1 MADVIAGEDVP
12 CSDRNFSKVNNLRPA
27 DQEKDSSNQPAAEVR
42 EHSLRNVLDGHGK
55 TEGTGVRN
63 QNSGVR
69 SSGGKYLVELTA
81 SRVEIFFAWRPI
93 NHHP

>member
-27 DQEKDSSNQPAAEVR
+27 DQEKDSLKQPAAEVR

-55 TEGTGVRN
+55 SQE
-63 QNSGVR
+63 
-69 SSGGKYLVELTA
+69 SGGVPADMICLCAHVRPSHPFAGPELQQLLNPD
-81 SRVEIFFAWRPI
+81 S
-93 NHHP
+93 

>member
-1 MADVIAGEDVP
+1 MADVIAGEDEP

-27 DQEKDSSNQPAAEVR
+27 GQEKDSSNQPAAEVR

-55 TEGTGVRN
+55 SQEPGVRN
-63 QNSGVR
+63 QNSR
-69 SSGGKYLVELTA
+69 GKYLVELTA